1 MPDDVAHVAHRA
13 LVGECGAAVGIGEA
27 QTSEK
32 KLRKRL
38 ACVDRNP
45 VDKVAVQEGDL
56 LGCLLAA
63 AVHAA
68 DLLGASRHPQEQG
81 LGMAAGLAEAPK
93 DQALVGQGVQVG
105 LQRAN
110 LPGRRP
116 VVGGVKSVELG
127 LGNPT
132 ERLSPNLDGLGA
144 MVPEGPA
151 E

>member
-1 MPDDVAHVAHRA
+1 
-13 LVGECGAAVGIGEA
+13 
-27 QTSEK
+27 
-32 KLRKRL
+32 
-38 ACVDRNP
+38 
-45 VDKVAVQEGDL
+45 
-56 LGCLLAA
+56 
-63 AVHAA
+63 
-68 DLLGASRHPQEQG
+68 
-81 LGMAAGLAEAPK
+81 MAAGLAEAPK

-144 MVPEGPA
+144 
-151 E
+151 